1 MKIAS
6 LLLALAA
13 LSLHAAEKPADKP
26 VIDPPREE
34 LEKLG
39 GFKPAPSDPAV
50 FNIHIEMQVVAI
62 QETDA
67 LPLIEQMKDPAQ
79 IEKANGVIQ
88 DMIGKKRA
96 TLIGWPMLIAKSGQR
111 AVVENIT
118 EIRYATEF
126 SPPQGI
132 APAVQAP
139 EPALPAGGAPKKDA
153 AAKAA
158 AANNGDVCPTAFE
171 TRNVGVTLEIEAVLD
186 ADSMEIEIQMAP
198 QHVRLLHFDKLVT
211 ETDGRKIAIEQPR
224 FESSKMNTNMSVQS
238 GQRILLGS
246 FRVTEPADHI
256 ELFIFKATAK
266 PAHPKQPA
274 PAPVKKRAR

>member
-1 MKIAS
+1 MKIAF
-6 LLLALAA
+6 LLLAFAA

-26 VIDPPREE
+26 VVDPPREE

-62 QETDA
+62 PEADA

-126 SPPQGI
+126 SPPQVN
-132 APAVQAP
+132 APAAQPP
-139 EPALPAGGAPKKDA
+139 EPALPAGGAQKKDA
-153 AAKAA
+153 PAKAA

-171 TRNVGVTLEIEAVLD
+171 TRNVGVTLEIEPVLD

-198 QHVRLLHFDKLVT
+198 QHVRLLHFDKLVA

-224 FESSKMNTNMSVQS
+224 FESSKMNTNMSVHS
-238 GQRILLGS
+238 GQRMLLGT
-246 FRVTEPADHI
+246 FRVTEPAGHI

-266 PAHPKQPA
+266 PARPQQSA